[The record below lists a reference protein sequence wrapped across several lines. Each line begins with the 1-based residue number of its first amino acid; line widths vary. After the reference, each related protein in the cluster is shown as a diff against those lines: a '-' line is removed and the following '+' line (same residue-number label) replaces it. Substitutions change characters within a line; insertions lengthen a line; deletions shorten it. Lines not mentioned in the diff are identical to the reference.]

1 MRIFVGRG
9 GARLLYF
16 GPMKRMRPHEHTPAA
31 PAAAPAN
38 EPVYGFG
45 PDILPIRDVLG
56 RMAGTDVNSERTSSL
71 PLAQFLLPSP
81 ELERLLERL
90 ILFCNRDDDLD
101 PVDVTRY
108 LEYPVYARDPR
119 TGREID
125 PKFPSKSDAMLL
137 APGFRVAVEG
147 KWTEPIERPYESVRE
162 WLADVKPGRRTI
174 KPAKLAA
181 WIHDLAAA
189 GAIRPGFG
197 RERFLDV
204 PYQLVHRA
212 ASACR
217 GVVPGSHVRPAVCYV
232 VFRDVDAAPEDAE
245 KTRAFEERLLGPWT
259 EWVDAETLEFD
270 LVRVP
275 ILRIPPPL
283 RGRAAARLFLEMA
296 DGARPYAF
304 DWPAV
309 TLRRLTSSGRF
320 A

>member
-1 MRIFVGRG
+1 
-9 GARLLYF
+9 
-16 GPMKRMRPHEHTPAA
+16 MKRTHTNKTASAA
-31 PAAAPAN
+31 PAAASSR

-45 PDILPIRDVLG
+45 PDILPVRDVLA
-56 RMAGTDVNSERTSSL
+56 RMATTKVSSEQTSSL

-81 ELERLLERL
+81 ELDRLLERL

-101 PVDVTRY
+101 PADVARR
-108 LEYPVYARDPR
+108 LEYPVCARDPR

-125 PKFPSKSDAMLL
+125 PDNPSMSDAMFL

-147 KWTEPIERPYESVRE
+147 KWTEPIKTPYQTVRE
-162 WLADVKPGRRTI
+162 WLADAKPGRRTI

-181 WIHDLAAA
+181 WIHDLARA
-189 GAIRPGFG
+189 GAIRPGLG
-197 RERFLDV
+197 RDAFLDV

-232 VFRDVDAAPEDAE
+232 VFRDADAAPKDAD

-259 EWVDAETLEFD
+259 EWVDAEALEFD

-275 ILRIPPPL
+275 ILRRPPPL
-283 RGRAAARLFLEMA
+283 RGRAAARLFLDMA
-296 DGARPYAF
+296 AGARPYAF
-304 DWPAV
+304 DWPAAA
-309 TLRRLTSSGRF
+309 LRRLTSSRRF

>member
-1 MRIFVGRG
+1 
-9 GARLLYF
+9 
-16 GPMKRMRPHEHTPAA
+16 MKRTHTNETSPAA
-31 PAAAPAN
+31 PAAAFSN

-45 PDILPIRDVLG
+45 PDILPVRDVLG
-56 RMAGTDVNSERTSSL
+56 RMAGTKVYSERTSSL

-81 ELERLLERL
+81 ELDRLLERL

-101 PVDVTRY
+101 PADVARH

-119 TGREID
+119 TGRPIEGAL
-125 PKFPSKSDAMLL
+125 SSMSDAMLL

-147 KWTEPIERPYESVRE
+147 KWTEPIKHPYESVRQ
-162 WLADVKPGRRTI
+162 WLAKGFN
-174 KPAKLAA
+174 PAVLDAWLGYLAK
-181 WIHDLAAA
+181 A
-189 GAIRPGFG
+189 GAIRAGLG
-197 RERFLDV
+197 RDAFLDV

-232 VFRDVDAAPEDAE
+232 VFRDADAAPEDAE
-245 KTRAFEERLLGPWT
+245 KTRAFEESLLGPWT